1 VSINLKPARYEEA
14 LKQGFNYRKVVKL
27 APGFYQARI
36 AIREDGTARVGSASQ
51 WVEVG
56 DLAKKLLAL
65 SSVFLTPSMEA
76 DPVGAEAKAPREKNH
91 ASTSHRK
98 FARGGSV
105 DFFVVAYNAKT
116 DKGNL
121 PDLVVQSQVFSGS
134 KLVYATPLG
143 PVSIA
148 PGSDHQR
155 VPYAARLSLANF
167 SPGEYELRLVVIDR
181 WPRPLPKRKS
191 NFSVE

>member
-1 VSINLKPARYEEA
+1 
-14 LKQGFNYRKVVKL
+14 
-27 APGFYQARI
+27 
-36 AIREDGTARVGSASQ
+36 
-51 WVEVG
+51 
-56 DLAKKLLAL
+56 
-65 SSVFLTPSMEA
+65 
-76 DPVGAEAKAPREKNH
+76 
-91 ASTSHRK
+91 
-98 FARGGSV
+98 
-105 DFFVVAYNAKT
+105 
-116 DKGNL
+116 
-121 PDLVVQSQVFSGS
+121 VQSQVFSGS

-181 WPRPLPKRKS
+181 LAKATANKKV